1 MEPFDLKEVLNYLV
15 KIWNKGIVTEL
26 TAQLSFLFFISR
38 FEYVADV
45 IFVKSY
51 PFSAWC

>member
-45 IFVKSY
+45 IFVNSY
-51 PFSAWC
+51 PFSPWC